1 MDRSK
6 VFSRRAAT
14 PQTTASAVPQSFPE
28 CKTLAEAR
36 VKWKEFMQFKD
47 LQQSSVSLRA
57 RDSIPR
63 SISNTTSKMP
73 TATIKTKPTFQE
85 NSIDVLHMLDNQDYS
100 SIIPEFGL
108 TAQDLL
114 LFQFCGL
121 DPQSVSSLRSLFI
134 SLDKDGGGELGP
146 DEVCQAMQSSGQKV
160 GSVDAA
166 IQYRHDTCR

>member
-14 PQTTASAVPQSFPE
+14 PQTIASSGPQSFPE
-28 CKTLAEAR
+28 CKSLAEAR
-36 VKWKEFMQFKD
+36 DKWKEFMQSKD
-47 LQQSSVSLRA
+47 LKENNASLRA

-63 SISNTTSKMP
+63 SLPQTTSKIP
-73 TATIKTKPTFQE
+73 TATIRTKPIFDE
-85 NSIDVLHMLDNQDYS
+85 NTIDVLHMIDNQDYS
-100 SIIPEFGL
+100 TLLPEFGL

-121 DPQSVSSLRSLFI
+121 DPQSVSRLRSLFI

-146 DEVCQAMQSSGQKV
+146 DEVYQAMQSSGQKV
-160 GSVDAA
+160 GIVGSA
-166 IQYRHDTCR
+166 IQFRHSIHS